1 MKLKKKKFESFVVVV
16 IVGWKKFTVI
26 TFFIAAKMQ
35 RKLALL
41 LFKNTISF
49 WIIHCIITKYN
60 QKNEV
65 HCESSVNE
73 ILIKFSC
80 TYLIYFFSVR
90 SLCWK
95 DSFFYVINVQRK
107 KIVDGRGNKWRRYE
121 RKVQFFHL
129 IPPHSLKNATKTERE

>member
-1 MKLKKKKFESFVVVV
+1 MLKSLLWLLEQNFYVCKKQFCD
-16 IVGWKKFTVI
+16 
-26 TFFIAAKMQ
+26 
-35 RKLALL
+35 L
-41 LFKNTISF
+41 
-49 WIIHCIITKYN
+49 KYSWHHHKIYI
-60 QKNEV
+60 QSKRMRV

-80 TYLIYFFSVR
+80 TYLIFFFSVR

-129 IPPHSLKNATKTERE
+129 IPPHSLKNATKTEREKKAHYWRKKAH